1 MAEESP
7 FAWTNYTKAAER
19 CLGRINTDYTGPK
32 SMLIKILSLS
42 FLIAFGAEAAT
53 NDREGS
59 ATEIQHRINAAAN
72 GAVVKIPAGSFTWE
86 RGITIEGKGVT
97 LEGEGQGVTTIRNA
111 SGHSLISV
119 SCGSRSSTR
128 ITGLTLLGDHAVAI
142 SGSKAS
148 APYRV
153 DHCTFDDGTTAQAI
167 LVEVRGNGP
176 GLIDQCK
183 FVAGAA
189 SEMIHNYGMGAENT
203 SGWSDEVI
211 PGSAAAV
218 YIEDCIF
225 SKNPLADQYFW
236 GTAAI
241 QSYYGAR
248 TVMRYCQLNYCHIDQ
263 HGNKPPLYGARWWE
277 FYNNTFSVPPNG
289 NQSNYFALRGGS
301 GVVFN
306 NHVSGGP
313 NAGAGQIQ
321 LYSNETINPPL
332 CGPGA
337 GIFVNGNRSNSPVY
351 IWGNDAEMEV
361 VSGSSNAI
369 AGRDFLVSATQPARL
384 MRYQQAS
391 DNSTTTYSYTP
402 FEYPHPLRRGDA
414 NQKSTV
420 ERSTSR

>member
-1 MAEESP
+1 MGRLHKGSG
-7 FAWTNYTKAAER
+7 TQLR
-19 CLGRINTDYTGPK
+19 RINTDYTGPK
-32 SMLIKILSLS
+32 SMLVKILSLS
-42 FLIAFGAEAAT
+42 FLIAFSAKAAT

-59 ATEIQHRINAAAN
+59 AVEIQQRINAAAN

-97 LEGEGQGVTTIRNA
+97 LEGEGQGITTITNA

-119 SCGSRSSTR
+119 SCGSSSSTR
-128 ITGLTLLGDHAVAI
+128 IKGLTLLGDRAVAI

-153 DHCTFDDGTTAQAI
+153 DHCTFDDGPTAQAI

-189 SEMIHNYGMGAENT
+189 SEMIHNYGTGAKDA
-203 SGWSDEVI
+203 SGWSDEVT

-218 YIEDCIF
+218 YIEDCTF
-225 SKNPLADQYFW
+225 TKNPLTDHYFY

-248 TVMRYCQLNYCHIDQ
+248 TVMRYCQLNFCHIDQ
-263 HGNKPPLYGARWWE
+263 HGNVPPLYGARWWE
-277 FYNNTFSVPPNG
+277 FYNNTFNVPPNG
-289 NQSNYFALRGGS
+289 NQSDYIALRGGS

-313 NAGAGQIQ
+313 NTGAGQIK
-321 LYSNETINPPL
+321 LYSDDPTNPPP

-337 GIFVNGNRSNSPVY
+337 GIFVNGNPSPLSSPAY
-351 IWGNDAEMEV
+351 IWGNDAGMEV
-361 VSGSSNAI
+361 VSHSSNVV
-369 AGRDFLVSATQPARL
+369 AGRNFFVSATQPARL

-391 DNSTTTYSYTP
+391 DNNNTTYSYTP
-402 FEYPHPLRRGDA
+402 FEYPHPLRRRDA